1 MTRERR
7 EQLLWL
13 LGTLAGLIFT
23 AGVTLATVRYQIAGK
38 LDAQRFMSDSIAR
51 DYRADKRDTRLDG
64 IQQTLQQLNAT
75 WTRLY
80 CRDHPH
86 DSVCP

>member
-7 EQLLWL
+7 EQLIWL
-13 LGTLAGLIFT
+13 LGTLAGIIFT
-23 AGVTLATVRYQIAGK
+23 AGATLATVRYQIAGK
-38 LDAQRFMSDSIAR
+38 LDAERFVADSIGR
-51 DYRADKRDTRLDG
+51 DYRQSGSDARFDAIQRALD
-64 IQQTLQQLNAT
+64 QLNTT